1 MSRSIE
7 IPYGCY
13 WSTPFA
19 RWQGSF
25 AGLHALEFAAHVARN
40 ELARRDIAP
49 TVFDYAVLG
58 MSVPQKHS
66 FSGTRSI
73 DQDLVKIFRKIL
85 GQLARLFAEHQHI
98 SDSE

>member
-25 AGLHALEFAAHVARN
+25 SSLHALEFAAHVTKN
-40 ELARRDIAP
+40 ELAKRDIAP

-66 FSGTRSI
+66 FYGTP
-73 DQDLVKIFRKIL
+73 
-85 GQLARLFAEHQHI
+85 
-98 SDSE
+98 